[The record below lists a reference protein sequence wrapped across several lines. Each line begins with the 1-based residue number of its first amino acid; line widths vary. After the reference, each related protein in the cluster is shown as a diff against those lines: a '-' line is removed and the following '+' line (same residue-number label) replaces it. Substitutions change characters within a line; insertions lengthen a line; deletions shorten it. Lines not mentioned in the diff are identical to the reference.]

1 MTSAKDVPGLSPISL
16 RKDLI
21 HFQDETLK
29 DIREMQSKLDLR
41 YAKSDE
47 LLNEKITKYDQK
59 IKAFEKKI
67 TELSNLITTDNLI
80 REKVESLLQFKEET
94 QDTIFKRR
102 AKFNELEKRVYANI
116 DNINQILTDT
126 VLYPAMIGK
135 TAKFQT
141 FHDFIDYVVQEI
153 SHLNTFKNKS
163 QMDSMTAFK
172 KKIDGALDAFKIQIS
187 NLTPKELTTQ
197 MLSELEEKFESTLR
211 LYDDRLQDTRVE
223 NANYSVGIQKKSEEM
238 LKQMSTLLNEQNSIN
253 KKIEKIQKFEGYNI
267 LSTEISEINIK
278 INKIF
283 DILRDLASY
292 HPEVKRD
299 YASIFIQKPQK
310 KIISRVKEYIKGN
323 INAEELAT
331 MRPYVLEKKED
342 RVLDNFYPNLKINQ
356 NNSPN
361 NLLINMNENSPTG
374 KRHSVVFASRN
385 NNFEEE
391 NINNVNKKP
400 IKKKQSYNL
409 SKQDNI
415 IAKLKFLER
424 EKSKFANK
432 NADNFES
439 SKMDNYIP
447 LVNNNNINNNDLFNK
462 QKEEKVNKNIIIE
475 EVKEINNSKISI
487 KNTNKI
493 NKSNNLTENDSIS
506 SEKSE
511 IEIINE
517 RNKNDFNNINDNDN
531 EIQNKKDNNISK
543 ISKTENIIEINN
555 NSINN
560 NNKKEEKIK
569 KEVSKN
575 NSNINLKEKE
585 TINNNIIDN
594 NKINKDINN
603 ISKNE
608 IEKKNEIIP
617 NLKQYNN
624 NYNYNYYKNNKDSKR
639 KDNLVNTLK
648 DSIIIESEYKNNKT
662 RNIDNLNNINKKKVS
677 FSKEEVNNKKSL
689 FQSSKKDFILSNITL
704 HFNDKSKESFGS
716 SLKESK
722 NKKMETENNK
732 VLIPIK
738 YDSRYQYQ
746 NTNIISIKKKL
757 YNTYAN
763 FPKISQD
770 YNSISSSKDDFTN
783 TNIYNRTINEE
794 KYNKKGMNN
803 IPSVKQQKKLLLL
816 NPDDLPLNYFDK
828 TYKDIFKNELK
839 YNPNQSKK
847 INNINGKRF

>member
-47 LLNEKITKYDQK
+47 LLNEKITKYDLK

-126 VLYPAMIGK
+126 VVYPAMIGK

-197 MLSELEEKFESTLR
+197 MISELEEKFESTLR

-624 NYNYNYYKNNKDSKR
+624 NYNYYKNNKDSKR
-639 KDNLVNTLK
+639 KDNLVSTLK

-763 FPKISQD
+763 FPKINQD
-770 YNSISSSKDDFTN
+770 YNSMSSSKDDFTN

-794 KYNKKGMNN
+794 KYNKKGMSN

>member
-1 MTSAKDVPGLSPISL
+1 MSTELPGLSTMNL
-16 RKDLI
+16 KKDMIL
-21 HFQDETLK
+21 FQDETLK
-29 DIREMQSKLDLR
+29 NIRQMQTKLDDK
-41 YAKSDE
+41 YSKANE
-47 LLNEKITKYDQK
+47 LLKENIFKFDLKIKYFEEKIAQ
-59 IKAFEKKI
+59 
-67 TELSNLITTDNLI
+67 LSNLINIDNLMK
-80 REKVESLLQFKEET
+80 EKLESLLQFKEEA

-102 AKFNELEKRVYANI
+102 AKFAELEKKLNDNI
-116 DNINQILTDT
+116 DIIHKILTDT
-126 VLYPAMIGK
+126 VIYPAMIGR

-153 SHLNTFKNKS
+153 SQLNTFKNKS
-163 QMDSMTAFK
+163 QMDSMTEFK
-172 KKIDGALDAFKIQIS
+172 KKIDGALEAFKIQIN
-187 NLTPKELTTQ
+187 NLTPKELTAQ

-493 NKSNNLTENDSIS
+493 NKSNNLTENDSIN

-517 RNKNDFNNINDNDN
+517 RNKNDFNNTKDND
-531 EIQNKKDNNISK
+531 
-543 ISKTENIIEINN
+543 
-555 NSINN
+555 
-560 NNKKEEKIK
+560 KIK
-569 KEVSKN
+569 EEVSKN
-575 NSNINLKEKE
+575 NSNFNLKEKEKE

-624 NYNYNYYKNNKDSKR
+624 NYNYYKNNKDSKR
-639 KDNLVNTLK
+639 KDNLVSTLK

-689 FQSSKKDFILSNITL
+689 FHSSKKDFILSKITL

-738 YDSRYQYQ
+738 YDSRYQNQ

-763 FPKISQD
+763 FPKINQD
-770 YNSISSSKDDFTN
+770 YNSMSSSKDDFTN